1 MKGKRMSDEKVIDSL
16 SANEFA
22 VEIDGVRAAGI
33 LSISDL
39 VTFRLDVKPS
49 LTKLEHPPFR
59 IGKLVQQDAN
69 APFNVWVRE
78 TTGAGADIMR
88 PKRTLTIL
96 ALDEGVETR
105 RWTIQGA
112 WISEISYSKFDSG
125 SSDLVEE
132 TLKIHY
138 DAIEEQFP
146 TARLQSGD

>member
-1 MKGKRMSDEKVIDSL
+1 MSDEQVIDSL

-22 VEIDGVRAAGI
+22 VEIDGVRAVGI
-33 LSISDL
+33 LTISDL

-59 IGKLVQQDAN
+59 ISKMVQQDAN

-78 TTGAGADIMR
+78 TTGAGADIIR

-105 RWTIQGA
+105 RWTIHGA

-125 SSDLVEE
+125 SSELVEE
-132 TLKIHY
+132 SLKIHY
-138 DAIEEQFP
+138 DTIEEQFP

>member
-1 MKGKRMSDEKVIDSL
+1 MSDERVIDSL

-22 VEIDGVRAAGI
+22 VEIDGVRAVGI
-33 LSISDL
+33 LTISDL

-59 IGKLVQQDAN
+59 ISKMVQQDAN

-78 TTGAGADIMR
+78 TTSAGSDIIR

-105 RWTIQGA
+105 RWTIHGA

-125 SSDLVEE
+125 SSELVEE
-132 TLKIHY
+132 TLEIHY
-138 DAIEEQFP
+138 DTIEEQFP